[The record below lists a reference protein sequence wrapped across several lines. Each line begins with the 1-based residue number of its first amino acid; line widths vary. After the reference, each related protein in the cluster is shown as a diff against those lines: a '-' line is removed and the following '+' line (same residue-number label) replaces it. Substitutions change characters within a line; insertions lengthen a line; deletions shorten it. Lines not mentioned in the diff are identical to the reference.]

1 MRRYAV
7 LAAGA
12 LATALVMPVA
22 AAQPAQV
29 TAAPRKVTALTLGTA
44 LPDTGSLK
52 AYGPATQAAVRLAVD
67 DANAAGGVLGS
78 PITLAPGNSGGQGS
92 GIFARTMTRLSD
104 AQAIIGPLSSTLVL
118 DNLPAVQGRT
128 LISPATTSGLLTG
141 VLARVVP
148 AEPLAGAML
157 ATVAKDRGAV
167 RIVVVGPRDQ
177 QALIDAALDR
187 ARDIGLETSS
197 VIYGKSDS
205 TRGTVGRIVRA
216 SADAMLLASGA
227 ETTDILRELIV
238 RGMPAT
244 VLLSPLAA
252 DSVDAGQ
259 LRRGTLDGAV
269 TVEVDLRVPR
279 GLASRVKALAPQASK
294 TAYSPQA
301 YDAAAIAILA
311 AEQSARLLG
320 EITPEGI
327 RAALPAVTDVGMPCS
342 TLEQC
347 LRWVR
352 RGTDID
358 YVGYGGPFALN
369 AAGDPGKARYLARTF
384 SANNQPG
391 SSARPVRYP

>member
-29 TAAPRKVTALTLGTA
+29 TADPRKVTVLTLGTA

-118 DNLPAVQGRT
+118 DNLPVVQGRT
-128 LISPATTSGLLTG
+128 LISPATTSGQLTG
-141 VLARVVP
+141 ILARVVP

-157 ATVAKDRGAV
+157 ATVAKERGAV

-216 SADAMLLASGA
+216 SADALLLASDA

-252 DSVDAGQ
+252 DSVDAGK
-259 LRRGTLDGAV
+259 LRRGTLSGAV

-311 AEQSARLLG
+311 AEQSGRLLG

-358 YVGYGGPFALN
+358 YVGYGGPFALDS
-369 AAGDPGKARYLARTF
+369 AGDPGKARYLARTF
-384 SANNQPG
+384 TVANQPG